1 MAWHW
6 RVAVRPAI
14 MRCNPKPEAHPMA
27 TQPKLEH
34 RALGAGGLSVAA
46 IGLGCMSLSGI
57 YGAADDAASEAL
69 IRYAI
74 DQGVDHLDSSDM
86 YGWGHNEEVVGGAI
100 KGRRDR
106 VVLATKFGQ
115 TQNPGGPNGVN
126 GRPEYVMQACEAN
139 LKRLG
144 E

>member
-1 MAWHW
+1 MST
-6 RVAVRPAI
+6 
-14 MRCNPKPEAHPMA
+14 
-27 TQPKLEH
+27 TQSLPH
-34 RALGAGGLSVAA
+34 RALGRGGLTVST
-46 IGLGCMSLSGI
+46 IGLGCMSLSGV
-57 YGAADDAASEAL
+57 YGEAQDAASEDL
-69 IRYAI
+69 IRAAI
-74 DQGVDHLDSSDM
+74 DRGVDHLDSSDM
-86 YGWGHNEEVVGGAI
+86 YGWGHNEAVVGRAI

-126 GRPEYVMQACEAN
+126 GRPEYVIAACEAS